1 MPSPSQL
8 SEESRHS
15 KTIRMYQLWEDGQ
28 ADFDSWIAENLPRLG
43 SVGSGKILHAI
54 FRAEFRDVTG
64 GPKTVKIDLDYKAA
78 RGLAEYLQTRLNVP
92 FKMFCAVFRQR
103 NGKPFKENVLSQQ
116 PKKAKLR
123 SKSRRP

>member
-1 MPSPSQL
+1 MPSQRQL

-15 KTIRMYQLWEDGQ
+15 KTSRMYQLWEDGQ
-28 ADFDSWIAENLPRLG
+28 DDFDSWIAKNLPQLG
-43 SVGSGKILHAI
+43 SVGSGKMLHAI
-54 FRAEFRDVTG
+54 FRAEFPDVKG

-92 FKMFCAVFRQR
+92 FKTFCAVFRQR

-116 PKKAKLR
+116 LKNVKLR